1 MPSQYGPQ
9 GITGYCQQPYYN
21 QQPQPQHLPPQT
33 QYLSQAQQRY
43 QTQQEM
49 SQEGYGTR
57 SQPPVTQNKPNH
69 EELTLIQQE
78 RPSSLP

>member
-1 MPSQYGPQ
+1 
-9 GITGYCQQPYYN
+9 
-21 QQPQPQHLPPQT
+21 
-33 QYLSQAQQRY
+33 
-43 QTQQEM
+43 M

-78 RPSSLP
+78 RPSSLPVRNLLPFDSFILYIENNIF